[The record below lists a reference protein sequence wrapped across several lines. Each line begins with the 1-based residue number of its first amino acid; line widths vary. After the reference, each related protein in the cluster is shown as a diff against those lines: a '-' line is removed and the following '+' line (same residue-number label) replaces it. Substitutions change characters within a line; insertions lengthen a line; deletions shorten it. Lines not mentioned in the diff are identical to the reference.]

1 MTEEDLK
8 YFSGFLSE
16 FQKETDR
23 GAALVGAAL
32 IDTRIDRILRG
43 HFVSKR
49 IADEL
54 LSGGNAPIGTFSAR
68 MKLAYSLGLI
78 TRLEFHECD
87 LIRKIRNEFAHEVH
101 GLSFQTQKIS
111 DLAARLQANTPDRK
125 RFDGNSRQLFINSVI
140 LLSMSLWYRPEY
152 AIKFRAT
159 ERSWSYQLA
168 PDSPP
173 KEEAE
178 QGGTGQ
184 PATRPES
191 KSEGSDKP
199 QPEAEGRSR

>member
-32 IDTRIDRILRG
+32 IDTRVERTLRG
-43 HFVSKR
+43 HFVNKR

-54 LSGGNAPIGTFSAR
+54 LSGGNAPIGTLSAR

-78 TRLEFHECD
+78 TRLEFQECD
-87 LIRKIRNEFAHEVH
+87 LIRKIRNEFAHDVH
-101 GLSFQTQKIS
+101 GLSFRTPKIA
-111 DLAARLQANTPDRK
+111 DLAARLQANTPDHK
-125 RFDGNSRQLFINSVI
+125 RFEGNALRLFINSVI

-152 AIKFRAT
+152 ATKFRAT
-159 ERSWSYQLA
+159 ERSWPYQLA
-168 PDSPP
+168 PD
-173 KEEAE
+173 A
-178 QGGTGQ
+178 
-184 PATRPES
+184 
-191 KSEGSDKP
+191 P
-199 QPEAEGRSR
+199 QK

>member
-1 MTEEDLK
+1 MTEEDLN

-32 IDTRIDRILRG
+32 IDTRIERILRG

-49 IADEL
+49 IADQL

-68 MKLAYSLGLI
+68 MKLTYGLGLI
-78 TRLEFHECD
+78 TRMEFEECE

-101 GLSFQTQKIS
+101 GLSFRIQKIAA
-111 DLAARLQANTPDRK
+111 LAVRLQASTRERK
-125 RFDGNSRQLFINSVI
+125 RFEGSARQVFINSVI

-152 AIKFRAT
+152 ATKFRAT

-168 PDSPP
+168 PDSAP
-173 KEEAE
+173 KEA
-178 QGGTGQ
+178 QQDGTGQ
-184 PATRPES
+184 PATRPDS
-191 KSEGSDKP
+191 KSG
-199 QPEAEGRSR
+199 